1 MFSLG
6 CFLSFLDWGEAVAA
20 MDARK
25 ISAAMRKKLGWWWEG
40 EMLCFPLFF
49 GGVLGKVVCRT
60 WFFCGENVVKCVVN
74 VVGKRRVSGCQI
86 VGHII
91 HIYF

>member
-1 MFSLG
+1 L
-6 CFLSFLDWGEAVAA
+6 
-20 MDARK
+20 
-25 ISAAMRKKLGWWWEG
+25 
-40 EMLCFPLFF
+40 
-49 GGVLGKVVCRT
+49 